1 MYEFDHA
8 RLLALSGACYRQLG
22 RVAAAER
29 TLREAREAL
38 GPKRTRRCAEV
49 LLDLAKVRARQQD
62 AEEAAG
68 LACDALEIAV
78 ETGSPAGIGRV
89 RCFRPELDRWNGIR
103 TVTALDEQLA
113 DAV

>member
-8 RLLALSGACYRQLG
+8 RLLALSGACHGQLG

-29 TLREAREAL
+29 TLREAMEAL
-38 GPKRTRRCAEV
+38 GPRRTRHRAEV
-49 LLDLAKVRARQQD
+49 LLDLAQVRAQQLD

-68 LACDALEIAV
+68 LAREALEIMV

-89 RCFRPELDRWNGIR
+89 RGFRPELDRWNGTR
-103 TVTALDEQLA
+103 AVTALDEQLA